1 MMELLPQTK
10 KEKNTKVDTKKEKI
24 VKPADTVYKYCYILS
39 TIEQRKSLDLTKH
52 KTKLVKT
59 ITDFFG
65 EQLFEVVV
73 QKDRYMLSLKD
84 PYEVK
89 DKRRLGRLISE
100 KVELSKYVHKVKY
113 NNEQDTSG
121 QLFRICKEKELR

>member
-1 MMELLPQTK
+1 MKILQESE
-10 KEKNTKVDTKKEKI
+10 KEKNTKRDIKKEKV
-24 VKPADTVYKYCYILS
+24 VKPANTEYKYCYILS

-59 ITDFFG
+59 ITEFFA
-65 EQLFEVVV
+65 ERLVEVVV
-73 QKDRYMLSLKD
+73 QKDRYMLTLKD
-84 PYEVK
+84 SFEVK

-113 NNEQDTSG
+113 NNAQDTSG
-121 QLFRICKEKELR
+121 QLFRICKEKELI